1 MKKILFLETDFGKL
15 FYHNVY
21 AFYGEPVVFTAFN
34 EYRQFFFC
42 YSLGLDDEQEND
54 LWLIMPISEDKKNRL
69 EQKDIPVIAMMK
81 GVECEHI
88 KLIKLN
94 LETGIKEER
103 WISTRNYPYLMPS
116 DNVYITEN
124 INWDDTRPYTHKI
137 RIDAKNLTSNKL
149 NEITLLF
156 SNVVKSIFHRNNVK
170 IDLFPQDAVQGSFI
184 FRVKA
189 KYEINTTQEDKD
201 NSYSDLSSFNDINRF
216 EEILDNKSLDIKSTW
231 KLLHLIKSYNG
242 VIQFID
248 ENTTKKLLDINSEL
262 AGNLLHLVDSKLDS
276 YLDSTMVP
284 QANDLD
290 RIKKYLDI
298 LKSDNV
304 VTEDRLGVSE
314 RQINYYRDA
323 CYLLGLINEKY
334 NYLTPIG
341 NRITEITDQNE
352 YLKILKR
359 QFENSECGYLWMKN
373 QQVTT
378 ILDIDPDSAEQF
390 LLDNASG
397 LSNTTSRRR
406 ASTLKIWVTKFK
418 TIQ

>member
-1 MKKILFLETDFGKL
+1 
-15 FYHNVY
+15 
-21 AFYGEPVVFTAFN
+21 
-34 EYRQFFFC
+34 
-42 YSLGLDDEQEND
+42 
-54 LWLIMPISEDKKNRL
+54 
-69 EQKDIPVIAMMK
+69 
-81 GVECEHI
+81 
-88 KLIKLN
+88 
-94 LETGIKEER
+94 
-103 WISTRNYPYLMPS
+103 
-116 DNVYITEN
+116 
-124 INWDDTRPYTHKI
+124 
-137 RIDAKNLTSNKL
+137 
-149 NEITLLF
+149 
-156 SNVVKSIFHRNNVK
+156 
-170 IDLFPQDAVQGSFI
+170 
-184 FRVKA
+184 
-189 KYEINTTQEDKD
+189 
-201 NSYSDLSSFNDINRF
+201 
-216 EEILDNKSLDIKSTW
+216 
-231 KLLHLIKSYNG
+231 
-242 VIQFID
+242 
-248 ENTTKKLLDINSEL
+248 
-262 AGNLLHLVDSKLDS
+262 
-276 YLDSTMVP
+276 MVP

-373 QQVTT
+373 QQVAT